1 MNHTKHTAND
11 AQHETRIT
19 LETGLWI
26 LIGVVAL
33 VLRLGHLDAAPLGEA
48 EAREALLA
56 WRAVTGEG
64 MPTGDYTPPLFALN
78 ALVFALQG
86 GGASDAAARLWPA
99 LFGSLL
105 PLTPALLRRRI
116 GRVPALA
123 AGLYLALSPTPL
135 FASRQLDGAVV
146 AAVGW
151 MAFLG
156 GLVCFLDVGKD
167 TDKRPWLILLAVGLA
182 LAVTSSPLAYG
193 ALLTL
198 ALAYLFLIA
207 IWPGAGKDAAW
218 RSPQSAIRNLQF
230 LEMFLLAVFALVTG
244 LGWNLAGLGA
254 TGGLLSEW
262 IARFS
267 AAPNPAASPLA
278 MLIVYEPLA
287 LSFGLGGL
295 VWAVWRG
302 HLFGV
307 LLGLWAGLGT
317 VLLAL
322 MPGRT
327 PVDLLA
333 VLLPLAMLAGV
344 AVDALVRS
352 VRERGEWLS
361 EGLYV
366 LVVLILWGHLYLRL
380 AHYAD
385 PGAWDREQYL
395 LLALLTV
402 VLQILLAAIF
412 SLAMGIEAALRGA
425 ALGTGIVLLAFT
437 LSAGWGVAY
446 VRPAD
451 PRELLVREPTAPQV
465 HDLVQTLRDLS
476 WSETGIPTT
485 LPFTLEAAPDS
496 VLAWYLRDFSAARR
510 VESADAERIGLA
522 LVTAQRE
529 LSLPDEVL
537 GGAEFAGQ
545 SFVLRRAWDPAE
557 IRCTWERTSAESERK
572 LLRCD
577 TAIEWWLLRRTPSP
591 PVADQ
596 WAVLWLRWD
605 EESETGD

>member
-1 MNHTKHTAND
+1 MNHTEHTAND
-11 AQHETRIT
+11 AQHETQVT

-33 VLRLGHLDAAPLGEA
+33 ALRLSRLDAAPLNEA

-56 WRAVTGEG
+56 WHAVTGEG
-64 MPTGDYTPPLFALN
+64 MPTGDYTPSLCALN

-105 PLTPALLRRRI
+105 ALTPALLRRRI
-116 GRVPALA
+116 GRLPALA
-123 AGLYLALSPTPL
+123 AGVYLALSPTAL
-135 FASRQLDGAVV
+135 FASRQLDGAVM
-146 AAVGW
+146 AAVGG

-156 GLVCFLDVGKD
+156 GLICFLDVGKD
-167 TDKRPWLILLAVGLA
+167 TGKRSWLILSAVGLA
-182 LAVTSSPLAYG
+182 LAVTSSPSAYG
-193 ALLTL
+193 SLLTL
-198 ALAYLFLIA
+198 ALAYLCLIA
-207 IWPGAGKDAAW
+207 VWPRAREDW
-218 RSPQSAIRNLQF
+218 SLSNLQSAVCNLQS
-230 LEMFLLAVFALVTG
+230 LGPFLLAVFAFSTG

-254 TGGLLSEW
+254 AGGLLSEW

-267 AAPNPAASPLA
+267 TASNPAASPFA

-327 PVDLLA
+327 PVDSLV

-352 VRERGEWLS
+352 ARERGEWLS
-361 EGLYV
+361 EGSYV

-385 PGAWDREQYL
+385 PGTWDREQYL

-412 SLAMGIEAALRGA
+412 SLAMRINAALRDV
-425 ALGTGIVLLAFT
+425 ALGTGIVLLALT

-476 WSETGIPTT
+476 WSETGMPTT

-510 VESADAERIGLA
+510 VERADAERIGLA

-529 LSLPDEVL
+529 LIPPAEVL

-545 SFVLRRAWDPAE
+545 SFVLRRAWDPAL
-557 IRCTWERTSAESERK
+557 IRCTWERTSTESERK

-577 TAIEWWLLRRTPSP
+577 AAVEWWLLRHTPSP

-596 WAVLWLRWD
+596 WAVLWLRRD
-605 EESETGD
+605 EESEVGD